1 MVKHQEVISM
11 QTSQGSKIVGIHTVG
26 IPVTDQERAL
36 RFYVDVLGLDLR
48 IDRPLDNGAR
58 WIEVGPAQASV
69 TLALEPARDDA
80 PAGVETGIRLLTV
93 DADAEHARLK
103 SQGVEVGE
111 VLRWPG
117 VPPMFM
123 FRDQDGNRLEIVQQ
137 AVR

>member
-1 MVKHQEVISM
+1 M
-11 QTSQGSKIVGIHTVG
+11 QTSQGSQIVGIHTVG
-26 IPVTDQERAL
+26 IPVTDQQRAL
-36 RFYVDVLGLDLR
+36 RFYVDVLGLDPR
-48 IDRPLDNGAR
+48 VDRPLGNGAR
-58 WIEVGPAQASV
+58 WIEVGPAEASV

-80 PAGVETGIRLLTV
+80 PAGVETGIRLVTL

-103 SQGVEVGE
+103 SRGLEVGE

-137 AVR
+137 AAS